1 VTSSLKP
8 ESSSVPN
15 ATIKAEHLQIATT
28 TFLAVFLAEIGDK
41 TQIATL
47 MITAESKS
55 PLVVFIG
62 AAIALI
68 TTSFLGVAAGKWL
81 AKNVSPN
88 TLNTMAGLSF
98 LLLAVSLVWDAIA

>member
-8 ESSSVPN
+8 ENPSEPN
-15 ATIKAEHLQIATT
+15 TTIKSQHLQIVFT
-28 TFLAVFLAEIGDK
+28 TFLTVFLAEIGDK
-41 TQIATL
+41 TQLTTL
-47 MITAESKS
+47 MISAESKS
-55 PLVVFIG
+55 PLVVFLG
-62 AAIALI
+62 AAIALV

-81 AKNVSPN
+81 AKNVSPK